1 LQAADQGLGV
11 RELAADVGLHTN
23 TVRMHLDRLVA
34 EGLVRRQTQ
43 DRREPG
49 RPPLTFSAVASGFHG
64 DRRAYRLLA
73 EMLASFVAEKVPDS
87 RTAAIET
94 GRMWGHFLT
103 ERPGP
108 YRRADRQRS
117 LDVLNTILDDIGFA
131 PEIVQTDDR
140 QEVWL
145 RHCPF
150 LEVATEYREVVC
162 SIHLGL
168 IQGVLS
174 ETRGPL
180 TADELRPLVEPSLCI
195 ARLAPVDDGSSSG
208 GMDPAAGELGQGNL

>member
-1 LQAADQGLGV
+1 
-11 RELAADVGLHTN
+11 
-23 TVRMHLDRLVA
+23 
-34 EGLVRRQTQ
+34 
-43 DRREPG
+43 
-49 RPPLTFSAVASGFHG
+49 
-64 DRRAYRLLA
+64 
-73 EMLASFVAEKVPDS
+73 MLASFVAEKVSDS
-87 RTAAIET
+87 RAAAIET
-94 GRMWGHFLT
+94 GQMWGHFLT
-103 ERPGP
+103 EQPGP
-108 YRRADRQRS
+108 YRRTDRQRS
-117 LDVLNTILDDIGFA
+117 LHVLTTILDDIGFA

-168 IQGVLS
+168 IQGILS

-195 ARLAPVDDGSSSG
+195 ARLAPVDGGSTSDGDGPG
-208 GMDPAAGELGQGNL
+208 GR